1 MEKNTADMHGGLLIH
16 KKSGMT
22 SRKVVD
28 AVRNYYTAGL
38 PREARR
44 AKWGHSGTLDP
55 FATGLLIILVGNA
68 TRLQEELHLLPKTY
82 EATIILGATSDTDDS
97 TGVIRPGK
105 PLGLTKKPQGLRRPE
120 ILDALA
126 RIKKQT
132 SQTPPRYAAIKIRGK
147 KLYEYA
153 RAGEQIEAP
162 KRPITIFDIRCKEY
176 AYPRLSIEVICSTG
190 TYIRAIARDI
200 GTILGT
206 GGYCETLTRSA
217 IGPHTD
223 ETAFSLEEL
232 PKVIHRAII
241 PMEQLV
247 SHLPA
252 AVCTDENVAKLKN
265 GREVEYKKSLPEHAP
280 IALVTEQDK
289 LFGIGQWQ
297 SSLLVPKKILL

>member
-1 MEKNTADMHGGLLIH
+1 MEKNTADMHGGLLIQ
-16 KKSGMT
+16 KEAGSS

-68 TRLQEELHLLPKTY
+68 TRLQEELHLLTKTY
-82 EATIILGATSDTDDS
+82 EATIMLGKTSSTDDPEGEIS
-97 TGVIRPGK
+97 
-105 PLGLTKKPQGLRRPE
+105 LTKQIKKIPTKDE
-120 ILDALA
+120 IIDALKE
-126 RIKKQT
+126 IKSMTEQA
-132 SQTPPRYAAIKIRGK
+132 PPKYAAIKIRGK

-153 RAGEQIEAP
+153 RAGEQIEVP
-162 KRPITIFDIRCKEY
+162 KRPITIFDITCKKYEY
-176 AYPRLSIEVICSTG
+176 PLLDITVVCSTG
-190 TYIRAIARDI
+190 TYIRSIARDI

-223 ETAFSLEEL
+223 KKAFLLDEL
-232 PKVIHRAII
+232 PKVIHRALI

-247 SHLPA
+247 RHLPA

-265 GREVEYKKSLPEHAP
+265 GGGIEYEKSLPENTP
-280 IALVTEQDK
+280 IALVTEQDV
-289 LFGIGQWQ
+289 LFGIGNWQ
-297 SSLLVPKKILL
+297 SPLLIPKKILL

>member
-16 KKSGMT
+16 KKSDMT

-28 AVRNYYTAGL
+28 AVRNHYTAGL

-68 TRLQEELHLLPKTY
+68 TRLQEELHMLPKTY
-82 EATIILGATSDTDDS
+82 KTTIMIGKTSSTDDA
-97 TGVIRPGK
+97 TGEISSAEAPK
-105 PLGLTKKPQGLRRPE
+105 EPPTKENVLQ
-120 ILDALA
+120 ALQN
-126 RIKKQT
+126 IKAMT
-132 SQTPPRYAAIKIRGK
+132 EQTPPKYAAIKIRGK

-153 RAGEQIEAP
+153 RAGEQIDAP
-162 KRPITIFDIRCKEY
+162 KRPITIFDIQCKEY
-176 AYPRLSIEVICSTG
+176 EYPRLSIEVTCSTG

-200 GTILGT
+200 GIMLGT

-223 ETAFSLEEL
+223 EKAFSLEEL

-265 GREVEYKKSLPEHAP
+265 GREVEYKKSLPEHTP
-280 IALVTEQDK
+280 IALLTKQST
-289 LFGIGQWQ
+289 LFGIGQWR
-297 SSLLVPKKILL
+297 SPLLTPKKILL